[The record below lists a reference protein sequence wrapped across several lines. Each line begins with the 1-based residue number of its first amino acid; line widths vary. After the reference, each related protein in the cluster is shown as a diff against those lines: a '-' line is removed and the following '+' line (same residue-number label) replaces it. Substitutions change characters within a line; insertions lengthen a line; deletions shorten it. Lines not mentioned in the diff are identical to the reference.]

1 MRIPEAPP
9 PLNDLLERYGERLPS
24 LYQSDFAKDPRNRHL
39 HWSELKR
46 RPPPI
51 GRNHHEWWIAT
62 KIARQAVRR
71 ELPFADQAGN
81 SFWFAESGALYQR
94 LFEIER
100 EASGTIEMPVDMP
113 HAESRNRYLISS
125 MFEEA
130 IRSSQLEGAATT
142 RLIAKEMLRTGRAP
156 RSNHERMIYNNHR
169 GMAFVRE
176 IASED
181 LTRQSLLEL
190 HRILTHKTLA
200 VEETAGRFRRSDE
213 SVNIVDERD
222 GELLFTPPSAEQLEQ
237 RIDKLIRFA
246 NQRDHQPFLHSVV
259 RAALLH
265 FMVGYEH
272 PFVDGNGR
280 TARALFYWLM
290 VREGYWLMEY
300 LSISSVIRRAP
311 GQYMRA
317 YLYTETDDCDFTY
330 FLDYHLRVIL
340 GAIRQ
345 LHAYLARK
353 SRESIQTEALLENSQ
368 ETLRLNHRQVAL
380 IGHLVKHPQV
390 RPTIASH
397 QRSHGV
403 TYQTARTDL
412 LRLVD
417 LELIK
422 VLKRGRAFEFR
433 LPLNFNEQL
442 RSVAGE
448 STTPINY

>member
-1 MRIPEAPP
+1 MRIPETPP
-9 PLNDLLERYGERLPS
+9 AFGDLIAKYANRLPS
-24 LYQSDFAKDPRNRHL
+24 LYNAQAARVPCNRYL
-39 HWSELKR
+39 HWSEMKR
-46 RPPPI
+46 RSPPP
-51 GRNHHEWWIAT
+51 GCNHHEWWIAT
-62 KIARQAVRR
+62 KITRQAIRR

-81 SFWFAESGALYQR
+81 PFWFAESGALYQR
-94 LFEIER
+94 LFQIER
-100 EASGTIEMPVDMP
+100 EASGSIKMLADMP
-113 HAESRNRYLISS
+113 YAESRTRYLISS

-156 RSNHERMIYNNHR
+156 RNNHERMIYNNHR
-169 GMAFVRE
+169 GMAFIRE
-176 IASED
+176 IANES
-181 LTRQSLLEL
+181 LTRESLLEL
-190 HRILTHKTLA
+190 HRILTRKTLT
-200 VEETAGRFRRSDE
+200 VEGAAGRFRKSDE
-213 SVNIVDERD
+213 SVSIVDERN
-222 GELLFTPPSAEQLEQ
+222 GEILFTPPSAEQLEQ
-237 RIDKLIRFA
+237 RIDKLISFA
-246 NQRDHQPFLHSVV
+246 NQRDHQPFLHPVM

-311 GQYMRA
+311 GQYIRA
-317 YLYTETDDCDFTY
+317 YLHTETDDCDFTY
-330 FLDYHLRVIL
+330 FLDYHLRVIQ
-340 GAIRQ
+340 GAMRH

-353 SRESIQTEALLENSQ
+353 SRESMQTEALLENSQ
-368 ETLRLNHRQVAL
+368 EALRLNHRQAAL
-380 IGHLVKHPQV
+380 IGHLVKHPQA

-422 VLKRGRAFEFR
+422 TLKRGRAFEFR
-433 LPLNFNEQL
+433 LTPNFREQL

-448 STTPINY
+448 STKPIC